1 MVPLL
6 TIVLLLSVFVA
17 GNSPNDNDLKN
28 VGFVVMSQSHK
39 RHELIAEE
47 TKRKLIEDLKIQKVE
62 HPTVLDLPRH
72 GAWTYFPLFS
82 GNLGLVK
89 LG

>member
-1 MVPLL
+1 MVMLL
-6 TIVLLLSVFVA
+6 TLVVLLSVFVG
-17 GNSPNDNDLKN
+17 GNSHNDNDLEN
-28 VGFVVMSQSHK
+28 VGFVIVSQSHK

-62 HPTVLDLPRH
+62 HPTVFVSHKDLPTH

-82 GNLGLVK
+82 GK